1 MDSSVYKKITA
12 YLFELVSRN
21 ANVPNFKLPS
31 ERALAATFDTSRKP
45 VRHAYEELIERG
57 YVTRIHGCGYFICS
71 DIKTDD
77 LLKIYH
83 KNIRISFVIP
93 SIKTHYSH
101 TIISGVADFCKE
113 YKVEY
118 TIHVSDGLPEKEDNL
133 LQSIPKSGS
142 MGIILFPADND
153 APYHSELIRFSMRK
167 YPFVM
172 VDRRL
177 PNLDAS
183 FIATDDHQAMI
194 DAVQFLHQ
202 NGYRNPV
209 YITPS
214 PAMAS
219 SVDSRI
225 NGYTHGL
232 LKCFKVISPRNIL
245 ILSENKPQQRNEAL
259 RHLQKYPDTDIII
272 VPGALRTPVLAAM
285 KALKLQNIK
294 LMIFDDELTYAERE
308 LLKPYFILQDGFH
321 IGYAAAETLYNHI
334 LGDMRP
340 VVKLLPVEVIDS
352 ENETLFDDELS
363 ASEAELLKL

>member
-12 YLFELVSRN
+12 YLLELISRN
-21 ANVPNFKLPS
+21 ANIPNFKLPS
-31 ERALAATFDTSRKP
+31 ERVIAASFDASRKP

-57 YVTRIHGCGYFICS
+57 YVTRVHGSGYYIS
-71 DIKTDD
+71 DDIKTDD
-77 LLKIYH
+77 LLTAFQ
-83 KNIRISFVIP
+83 KNIKISFVIP
-93 SIKTHYSH
+93 SITTHYSH
-101 TIISGVADFCKE
+101 TIISGVSDFCKE
-113 YKVEY
+113 NKIEY
-118 TIHVSDGLPEKEDNL
+118 TIHVSDDLPDKEDNL
-133 LQSIPKSGS
+133 LHSIPRSGS

-153 APYHSELIRFSMRK
+153 VSSHSELIRFSIRK

-177 PNLDAS
+177 PNIDAS
-183 FIATDDHQAMI
+183 FVATDDHQAMV
-194 DAVQFLHQ
+194 DAVQFLYQ
-202 NGYRNPV
+202 NGYKNPV
-209 YITPS
+209 YITP
-214 PAMAS
+214 PPQIAS

-232 LKCFKVISPRNIL
+232 LKCFQMISPRNLL
-245 ILSENKPQQRNEAL
+245 ILSDNKPQQKNDAL

-272 VPGALRTPVLAAM
+272 VPGSLRTPVLAAM
-285 KALKLQNIK
+285 KTLKLQNIK

-308 LLKPYFILQDGFH
+308 LLKPFFILQDGYR

-352 ENETLFDDELS
+352 ENQTLFDDFP
-363 ASEAELLKL
+363 AADAQPI

>member
-1 MDSSVYKKITA
+1 MDTSVYKKITS
-12 YLFELVSRN
+12 YLLELISRN
-21 ANVPNFKLPS
+21 ATIPNFKLPS
-31 ERALAATFDTSRKP
+31 ERVLAATFDASRKP

-57 YVTRIHGCGYFICS
+57 YVTRVHGCGYFICE

-77 LLKIYH
+77 LLTAFQ

-93 SIKTHYSH
+93 SITTHYSH

-113 YKVEY
+113 YKIEY
-118 TIHVSDGLPEKEDNL
+118 TIHVSDGLPEKEDSL
-133 LQSIPKSGS
+133 LRSVPRSGS

-153 APYHSELIRFSMRK
+153 ATYHSELIRFSMRK

-194 DAVQFLHQ
+194 DAVQFLYQ
-202 NGYRNPV
+202 NGYHNPV

-214 PAMAS
+214 PTMAT

-232 LKCFKVISPRNIL
+232 LKCYQMISPRNLL
-245 ILSENKPQQRNEAL
+245 ILSDNKSQQKSEAL

-272 VPGALRTPVLAAM
+272 VPGALRTPILAAM
-285 KALKLQNIK
+285 KTLNLQDIK
-294 LMIFDDELTYAERE
+294 LMIFDDELSYAERE
-308 LLKPYFILQDGFH
+308 LLKPYFILQDGYR
-321 IGYAAAETLYNHI
+321 IGYAAAQTLYNHI

-352 ENETLFDDELS
+352 ENETPFDDAWDLPDENLT
-363 ASEAELLKL
+363 KV

>member
-12 YLFELVSRN
+12 YLLELISRN
-21 ANVPNFKLPS
+21 ANIPNFKLPS
-31 ERALAATFDTSRKP
+31 ERVLAATFDASRKP

-57 YVTRIHGCGYFICS
+57 YVTRVHGSGYFICD

-77 LLKIYH
+77 LLTAFQ
-83 KNIRISFVIP
+83 KNIKISFVIP
-93 SIKTHYSH
+93 ITTHYSH

-113 YKVEY
+113 YKIEY
-118 TIHVSDGLPEKEDNL
+118 TIHVSDGLPEKEDSL
-133 LQSIPKSGS
+133 LHSIPKSGS

-153 APYHSELIRFSMRK
+153 VSYHSELIRYSIRK

-177 PNLDAS
+177 PNINAS

-214 PAMAS
+214 PTMAT
-219 SVDSRI
+219 SVDSRV

-232 LKCFKVISPRNIL
+232 LKCFQVISPRNLL
-245 ILSENKPQQRNEAL
+245 ILSENKIQQKSEAL

-272 VPGALRTPVLAAM
+272 VPGSLRTPVLSAM
-285 KALKLQNIK
+285 KTLKLQDIK
-294 LMIFDDELTYAERE
+294 LMIFDDELSYAERE
-308 LLKPYFILQDGFH
+308 LLKPYFILQDGYR
-321 IGYAAAETLYNHI
+321 IGYAAAQTLYNHI

-340 VVKLLPVEVIDS
+340 VVKLLPVDVIDS
-352 ENETLFDDELS
+352 ENEMPFDDD
-363 ASEAELLKL
+363 LLIPDAQRI